1 MDDPYHRLR
10 SVVDGDARIVK
21 KSFAVVIESGT
32 AEGEE
37 RRDANARAIV
47 IAIVIV
53 NEAEIV
59 SVTSYA
65 YAEYHQS
72 WCYYSVLHCSSL
84 SSLAQSFC
92 VLMANTATSWLE
104 AAKKNSRSR

>member
-47 IAIVIV
+47 IAIVIMIMT
-53 NEAEIV
+53 IV
-59 SVTSYA
+59 YHIVVGSYCLLYFFILCTVHRGPRCA
-65 YAEYHQS
+65 YRIPP
-72 WCYYSVLHCSSL
+72 L
-84 SSLAQSFC
+84 SRGLVVA
-92 VLMANTATSWLE
+92 
-104 AAKKNSRSR
+104 R